1 MKWLFASIVTLV
13 IGIAAALP
21 TSAQAG
27 PIIYRGGPYDRWANT
42 GYVYPNM
49 WGYNY
54 PYTWYSSNWGYS
66 PYTGYYYSYPYYSG
80 YYYGY

>member
-27 PIIYRGGPYDRWANT
+27 PLIHRGGPYDRWVET
-42 GYVYPNM
+42 GYVFPGL

-54 PYTWYSSNWGYS
+54 NSGYYYN
-66 PYTGYYYSYPYYSG
+66 PITGYYYYY
-80 YYYGY
+80 